1 MSPNFVFSWPNA
13 VRCAD
18 APHNVME
25 AVKAVS
31 VALSFPSACTHTP
44 TDCTYNVHTESPMQ
58 TCVACWVG
66 GWGCIR

>member
-1 MSPNFVFSWPNA
+1 MLLKVFVLVLQGGKAMSPNFVFSWPNA

-31 VALSFPSACTHTP
+31 VAMSPPSA
-44 TDCTYNVHTESPMQ
+44 
-58 TCVACWVG
+58 
-66 GWGCIR
+66 